1 MPSWILALLKYVP
14 GISTVLDKIT
24 GASAKADEIR
34 AQVEL
39 EEARAF
45 RQGRYA
51 PKYVLKYTLIGIF
64 AVCCMC
70 IMFGMF
76 FPGVVDL
83 EHPIDSIGRLGKALF
98 SMGWD

>member
-1 MPSWILALLKYVP
+1 MPTWILAALKYIP
-14 GISTVLDKIT
+14 GIGTILDKMT

-39 EEARAF
+39 EEAKAF
-45 RQGRYA
+45 RSGRYA

-64 AVCCMC
+64 ALFCFC

-83 EHPIDSIGRLGKALF
+83 DHPIDSIGRLGNAIL
-98 SMGWD
+98 SLGWN